1 MTASHTINVTFAP
14 LTYTLTASAGSN
26 GTISPSGAVS
36 VNYGGNQTFTFTPA
50 TGYQVAKVL
59 VDGTAVTTASSY
71 SFSNVTAN
79 HTISVTFSP
88 LTYTLTA
95 SAGSNG
101 TISPSGAVSVNYG
114 GSQTFTFTPA
124 TGYQVAS
131 VAVDGTAV
139 TTASSYSFSNVTAS
153 HTINVTFS
161 PLTYTL
167 TASAGSNGT
176 ISPSGAVSVNYG
188 GSQTFTFTP
197 ATGYQVS
204 SVTVDG
210 TAVTTASSY
219 SFSNVTANHTISVS
233 FAPATFTLT
242 ASAGSNGTI
251 SPSGAVSVNSGGS
264 QTFTITPATGYQTA
278 SVLID
283 GASVGALA
291 SYTFS
296 GVTANHTISATF
308 TSTSTFTITPT
319 AGVNGT
325 ISPAT
330 PVKVNSGASQ
340 SFTIA
345 PATGYQVSSVV
356 IDGASVG
363 ALTSYA
369 FSDVTA
375 NHTIAASFA
384 TANQP
389 PVAEAGP
396 DQTVA
401 KGTKVTL
408 NGSNS
413 TDVGGPGIA
422 SYQWTQIGG
431 TRVRL
436 SNPHAA
442 ITTFTAPTRIGALTF
457 QLTVKDKNGLQSSDT
472 CIVNVASAAVAA
484 TVATANA
491 GPDQTVNEGTTITLD
506 ASNSTDNAGTST
518 DNAETMVTLSGSN
531 STAPNNGA
539 LSYLWQQIDG
549 PAVALS
555 DPTAPQLTFEAPQ
568 VGSGAVS
575 MRFRLTVTNKDGLKS
590 TDTCF
595 VNVTMADA
603 GPQAVA
609 GPTETAIAGSVV
621 TLDGASSAAPGCGIS
636 SYRWCQTKGSP
647 VTLSAPTSVNP
658 AFTAKKPGAGHYGN
672 QLEFLLI
679 VEGADGMRTR
689 TTQVINVGGATSKQS
704 SAKLAF

>member
-1 MTASHTINVTFAP
+1 MPGPPRP
-14 LTYTLTASAGSN
+14 LTSQGTIAASAGSN
-26 GTISPSGAVS
+26 GTISPSGA
-36 VNYGGNQTFTFTPA
+36 
-50 TGYQVAKVL
+50 
-59 VDGTAVTTASSY
+59 
-71 SFSNVTAN
+71 
-79 HTISVTFSP
+79 I
-88 LTYTLTA
+88 
-95 SAGSNG
+95 
-101 TISPSGAVSVNYG
+101 
-114 GSQTFTFTPA
+114 
-124 TGYQVAS
+124 
-131 VAVDGTAV
+131 
-139 TTASSYSFSNVTAS
+139 
-153 HTINVTFS
+153 
-161 PLTYTL
+161 
-167 TASAGSNGT
+167 
-176 ISPSGAVSVNYG
+176 
-188 GSQTFTFTP
+188 
-197 ATGYQVS
+197 
-204 SVTVDG
+204 
-210 TAVTTASSY
+210 
-219 SFSNVTANHTISVS
+219 
-233 FAPATFTLT
+233 
-242 ASAGSNGTI
+242 
-251 SPSGAVSVNSGGS
+251 SVNSGGS

-296 GVTANHTISATF
+296 DVTANHTIS
-308 TSTSTFTITPT
+308 
-319 AGVNGT
+319 
-325 ISPAT
+325 
-330 PVKVNSGASQ
+330 
-340 SFTIA
+340 
-345 PATGYQVSSVV
+345 
-356 IDGASVG
+356 
-363 ALTSYA
+363 
-369 FSDVTA
+369 
-375 NHTIAASFA
+375 ASFA

-401 KGTKVTL
+401 QGTRVTL
-408 NGSNS
+408 NGANS

-431 TRVRL
+431 TRARL

-442 ITTFTAPTRIGALTF
+442 ITTFSAPTRIGALTF
-457 QLTVKDKNGLQSSDT
+457 QLTVRDKNGLQSSDT
-472 CIVNVASAAVAA
+472 CIVNVASAALAA

-575 MRFRLTVTNKDGLKS
+575 MRFRLAVTNKYGLKS

-595 VNVTMADA
+595 VNVTLADGA
-603 GPQAVA
+603 PQAVG

-689 TTQVINVGGATSKQS
+689 TTQVIEVEKNSRATMIGVKKVTILK
-704 SAKLAF
+704 AAGDENHPRLP